1 MPVPIN
7 IVSLGASEQA
17 CLTPQA
23 QQALQQA
30 TWVMGSARQI
40 ATVQSLLSGDTQR
53 LELPKF
59 SQLSIV
65 LEQLFMQADS
75 NAQLVVLASGDAL
88 FYGIGSWFSRQYPP
102 EQLTYFAGVSSI
114 QLACHRLG
122 LTEQD
127 VDVLSLHGRPLAK
140 LRSVIRAKQ
149 QLMILT
155 DGQSQPQHLAQQCQ
169 ALGFAQAQ
177 ITVLEDLGYAHER
190 IRHFSL
196 EQLLDETVKTEF
208 SSLHISFINTGA
220 QSLAAYLPNFPGI
233 KDEAFITDKG
243 AGKGM
248 LTKRE
253 VRLAILSLLQPSNHD
268 VIWDI
273 GAGCGSVAI
282 ELSYWTPRAKVIAIE
297 HHRARFD
304 CLQQNRERFG
314 VVANLETVF
323 GRAPQVFAQTELAT
337 PNKVFIGG
345 SDGEL
350 PALLEQIW
358 ASLPEQGQLVVS
370 AVMERTRCQ
379 CVEFFQLRNEAQD
392 CLAETLQVA
401 VNKGEHLAGQLV
413 YRPNL
418 AVSLFSFIKTA
429 SRSEALNKDVT
440 I

>member
-1 MPVPIN
+1 MLVPIN
-7 IVSLGASEQA
+7 IIGLGASEQA

-40 ATVQSLLSGDTQR
+40 ATVQSLLSLDSQS

-59 SQLSIV
+59 NQLRAA
-65 LEQLFMQADS
+65 LDQLFSQARKDD
-75 NAQLVVLASGDAL
+75 QLVVLASGDAL

-140 LRSVIRAKQ
+140 LRSTIRAKQ

-155 DGQSQPQHLAQQCQ
+155 DGQSQPLHLAQQCQ
-169 ALGFAQAQ
+169 ALGFTQAQ
-177 ITVLEDLGYAHER
+177 ITVLEDLGYAQER
-190 IRHFSL
+190 IRQFSL

-208 SSLHISFINTGA
+208 SSLHISFIATGE
-220 QSLAAYLPNFPGI
+220 QRLATYLPSFPGI

-243 AGKGM
+243 PGKGM

-253 VRLAILSLLQPSNHD
+253 VRLAILSLLQPSHQD

-282 ELSYWTPRAKVIAIE
+282 ELSYWTPKAKVIAIE
-297 HHRARFD
+297 HHPARFD

-314 VVANLETVF
+314 VVTNLDTVF
-323 GRAPQVFAQTELAT
+323 GRAPQVFTQTELAA

-350 PALLEQIW
+350 ATLLEQVW
-358 ASLPEQGQLVVS
+358 ANLPEQGQLVVS

-379 CVEFFQLRNEAQD
+379 CVEFFQLRDDAQD
-392 CLAETLQVA
+392 CSAETVQIA
-401 VNKGEHLAGQLV
+401 VNKGERLVGQLV

-418 AVSLFSFIKTA
+418 AVSLFSFIKVA
-429 SRSEALNKDVT
+429 NPAPALTKDVNL
-440 I
+440 